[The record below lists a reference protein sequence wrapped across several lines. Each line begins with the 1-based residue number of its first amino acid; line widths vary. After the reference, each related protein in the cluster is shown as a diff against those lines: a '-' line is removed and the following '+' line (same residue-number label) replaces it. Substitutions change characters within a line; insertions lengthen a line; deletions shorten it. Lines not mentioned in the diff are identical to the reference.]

1 VAWARPIL
9 IGTPFLGKSISILK
23 DTCQRADSH
32 SVHWTLSQLS
42 PYASSL
48 SFWRKLSVFNSL
60 IRISIALQ
68 CGIRIAPSGL
78 RKENLLE
85 GNHMRRLLPC
95 LSTIILVVLPLI
107 TDVASASDQTKDD
120 DRLRNCGTVL
130 KEILDV
136 PDNIP
141 QDLLDKADCV
151 VVFPSVLKA
160 AFIVGGSYGRGAMS
174 CRRGEDFRGP
184 WGAPTMMAL
193 EGGSFGFQIGGQATD
208 FVLLVMNE
216 SGARGILASKVKLGG
231 DASVAAGPVGRD
243 ASADTDATLR
253 SEILSYSRA
262 RGLFAGVSLEG
273 STIRPDNG
281 DNRRVYGRKIPARE
295 IVLSGTVAVPPA
307 AEQMTSTLDARTPKH
322 RP

>member
-1 VAWARPIL
+1 MRKL
-9 IGTPFLGKSISILK
+9 LTCLSSILLAV
-23 DTCQRADSH
+23 Q
-32 SVHWTLSQLS
+32 
-42 PYASSL
+42 P
-48 SFWRKLSVFNSL
+48 
-60 IRISIALQ
+60 
-68 CGIRIAPSGL
+68 
-78 RKENLLE
+78 LLAE
-85 GNHMRRLLPC
+85 
-95 LSTIILVVLPLI
+95 
-107 TDVASASDQTKDD
+107 VANASDQTKDD

-174 CRRGEDFRGP
+174 CRKGEDFRGP
-184 WGAPTMMAL
+184 WSAPTMMAL
-193 EGGSFGFQIGGQATD
+193 EGGSFGLQIGGEATD

-216 SGARGILASKVKLGG
+216 RGARGILASKVKLGG

-243 ASADTDATLR
+243 TSAESDATLR
-253 SEILSYSRA
+253 AEILSYSRA

-281 DNRRVYGRKIPARE
+281 DNRRVYGRKIPASD
-295 IVLSGTVAVPPA
+295 IVLSRRVAVPPA
-307 AEQMTSTLDARTPKH
+307 ARQLISTLDAKTPKH